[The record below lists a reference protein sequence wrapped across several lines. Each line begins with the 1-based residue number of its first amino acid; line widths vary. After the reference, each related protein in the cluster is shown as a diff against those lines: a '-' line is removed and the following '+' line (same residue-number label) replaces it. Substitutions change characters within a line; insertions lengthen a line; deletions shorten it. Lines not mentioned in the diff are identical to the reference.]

1 MTTTIHTRNAGTIAN
16 GRLARIRDAGRLRV
30 RLGYAAGAWAL
41 LYAAYRG
48 YYALG
53 GTIGMFGTPVSE
65 SDWRRINAIGAVL
78 LVMAA
83 VVAFASTRW
92 WHRRYLGKALLVFAW
107 AAFVGC
113 VMHALVDVTI
123 RLLSMAGVI
132 QMDFPFWVS
141 IDRQASNLQ
150 DIFLNEPWFL
160 IEGLLWGTLGWVGLT
175 TDRARRRWL
184 LSAVIVIAL
193 LTANGLLAQF
203 GVVGKVIIG

>member
-1 MTTTIHTRNAGTIAN
+1 M
-16 GRLARIRDAGRLRV
+16 ARMRSIDRRRV
-30 RLGYAAGAWAL
+30 GLGYAAGGWAL

-65 SDWRRINAIGAVL
+65 SQWRQINGVGAVL
-78 LVMAA
+78 LVLAA
-83 VVAFASTRW
+83 FVAFATTRL
-92 WHRRYLGKALLVFAW
+92 WHRPLARQALLAFAW
-107 AAFVGC
+107 VAFVGC
-113 VMHALVDVTI
+113 VMHALVDITI
-123 RLLSMAGVI
+123 RLLSIAGLV

-150 DIFLNEPWFL
+150 DIFLNQPWFQ
-160 IEGLLWGTLGWVGLT
+160 IEGLLWGALGWVGLAT
-175 TDRARRRWL
+175 ERARRWWL
-184 LSAVIVIAL
+184 RSALIAIAL

>member
-1 MTTTIHTRNAGTIAN
+1 MTTVTHTRNARTIVN
-16 GRLARIRDAGRLRV
+16 GLMARMRSIDRRRV
-30 RLGYAAGAWAL
+30 GLGYAAGGWAL

-65 SDWRRINAIGAVL
+65 SQWRQINGVGAVL
-78 LVMAA
+78 LVLAA
-83 VVAFASTRW
+83 FVAFATTRL
-92 WHRRYLGKALLVFAW
+92 WHRPLACQALLAFAW
-107 AAFVGC
+107 VAFVGC
-113 VMHALVDVTI
+113 VMHALVDITI
-123 RLLSMAGVI
+123 RLLSIAGLV

-160 IEGLLWGTLGWVGLT
+160 IEGLLWGALGWVGLAT
-175 TDRARRRWL
+175 ERARRWWL
-184 LSAVIVIAL
+184 RSALIAIAL